1 MTNKEL
7 VDAALNLALKI
18 RRYYEEEHYSRG
30 ASDLFY
36 LIKRLEDLKSN
47 LECDG

>member
-1 MTNKEL
+1 MTNDEL
-7 VDAALNLALKI
+7 VDVALNLALKI

-36 LIKRLEDLKSN
+36 LIKRLEDLKAQM
-47 LECDG
+47 EEK